1 MKTRDLLR
9 AAAERLTEAGCDAPR
24 LDTELLLMHAWGIS
38 RTALIIHA
46 NDEVP
51 PEIGNQFEELLA
63 RREKR
68 EPLAHIVA
76 EKEFWSRPFRVSADV
91 LVPRPETE
99 HLIEALIEHFID
111 RQGEYRFLDIG
122 TGSGCIAVT
131 LACEY
136 PHAHV
141 VATDISEAALAVARE
156 NAGRHGVTGRIAFR
170 AGNMF
175 AAIGEGDG
183 PFDAILSN
191 PPYVARHEMDD
202 LEPEL
207 AFEPRGALTDEAD
220 GLSYLSQ
227 ILNEG
232 SKLLKQGG
240 LIIVETGPCGL
251 PETPAALERLITIDD
266 LAGHLRGGIYQAR
279 Q

>member
-9 AAAERLTEAGCDAPR
+9 QAAARLAEAGCDTPR
-24 LDTELLLMHAWGIS
+24 LDAELLLMHAWGIE
-38 RTALIIHA
+38 RTALIIRA

-51 PEIGNQFEELLA
+51 PETGRQFEALLA
-63 RREKR
+63 RRISR

-76 EKEFWSRPFRVSADV
+76 EKEFWSRPFQVSPDV

-99 HLIEALIEHFID
+99 HLIEALIEQFPD

-136 PHAHV
+136 SQAHIM
-141 VATDISEAALAVARE
+141 ATDISEAALAVARE
-156 NAGRHGVTGRIAFR
+156 NAERHGVSDRVAFR
-170 AGNMF
+170 IGDMF
-175 AAIGEGDG
+175 AAIGDGGG

-191 PPYVARHEMDD
+191 PPYVASHEMDD

-220 GLSYLSQ
+220 GLRYLSH

-232 SKLLKQGG
+232 GKHLKPNG

-251 PETPAALERLITIDD
+251 PETPAALKQIGTIDD

-279 Q
+279 